1 MILQKW
7 NCKKHEYED
16 YEIPDNWNVKTYSRD
31 MKEKINCAQ
40 CGRKIAIGDSY
51 TSLEVHTNIGLGYAV
66 CEKCYAK
73 EWKRKETK

>member
-31 MKEKINCAQ
+31 MK
-40 CGRKIAIGDSY
+40 
-51 TSLEVHTNIGLGYAV
+51 
-66 CEKCYAK
+66 
-73 EWKRKETK
+73 